1 VGVVTDR
8 TTRLL
13 RLAATQLA
21 VFVGMLH
28 FWLGARN
35 WSVYLSGGT
44 VVPPDAR
51 GPLFL
56 LSGLVLLIGVAIV
69 LLEDIT
75 DSRVY
80 AGGIVLSLTYLL
92 GYYAWHLGG
101 HSFLSGGTRNAD
113 LGGHDTLVELFV
125 THTLVLD
132 DPVVFVSLLT
142 EAALL
147 VLLIVLVRRPEP
159 DI

>member
-1 VGVVTDR
+1 MNDR
-8 TTRLL
+8 RTRLL

-21 VFVGMLH
+21 VFVGMIH

-35 WSVYLSGGT
+35 WSAYLSGGN
-44 VVPPDAR
+44 VVPPDIR

-56 LSGLVLLIGVAIV
+56 LSGLVLMVGVAIV
-69 LLEDIT
+69 MLEDVT
-75 DSRVY
+75 DRRVY
-80 AGGIVLSLTYLL
+80 VGGIVLTATYLV

-113 LGGHDTLVELFV
+113 LGGHSDPIAFV
-125 THTLVLD
+125 VSHTLVLD
-132 DPVVFVSLLT
+132 DPVVFFSLLT

-147 VLLIVLVRRPEP
+147 VLLVVLVRRPEP
-159 DI
+159 DV

>member
-1 VGVVTDR
+1 MNDR

-35 WSVYLSGGT
+35 WSVYLGGGT
-44 VVPPDAR
+44 VVPPDLR

-56 LSGLVLLIGVAIV
+56 LSGLVLMIGVAIV
-69 LLEDIT
+69 VLEGIT
-75 DSRVY
+75 DRRVY
-80 AGGIVLSLTYLL
+80 AGGVALSLTYLL

-101 HSFLSGGTRNAD
+101 HSFLSGGTSGAD
-113 LGGHDTLVELFV
+113 LGGHGNPVDFLVS
-125 THTLVLD
+125 HTLVFD
-132 DPVVFVSLLT
+132 DPVVFFSLLT
-142 EAALL
+142 EVVLL
-147 VLLIVLVRRPEP
+147 VLLFALLSRPEP
-159 DI
+159 DV